1 MNSNVRFRLAAFASL
16 IVVLA
21 VMIGGAAHLSW
32 RQFEQLS
39 ARLSSSPIKSFRSAD
54 QFQATIEELDYL
66 LLRYNV
72 RHDTQDWT
80 RFVRD
85 GKNLDNWIDEQK
97 PTLTT
102 AREQALMDQIN
113 AAYDDYQSAARDLHL
128 SITSGQ
134 ASGGSNDQ
142 MENVE
147 QQSKRLLGLA
157 FQLAGAHQQSLQLFL
172 AGFERSLVLL
182 RFLIFGALFALLVLG
197 AWLAIFVYGD
207 MIAPLHRQLVESHAI
222 IERQEKLASLGV
234 LAAGVAHEIR
244 NPLTAIKAR
253 LFTQQKLL
261 KADSPEFEDAKVIG
275 NEINRLEHIV
285 RDVLQF
291 ARPAEPNL
299 VRTPA
304 DAPLREVQQLL
315 APQLDNNGIALKLG
329 STPDAQILADPQ
341 QIKQVLI
348 NLVQNAAESI
358 GHDGTVTL
366 RARSATSRLNGEPK
380 PVVIMEVSDTGKG
393 IAPEVQ
399 KRLFDP
405 FFSTKETGTGLGLA
419 IAARII
425 QKHGGALEFQ
435 TQLHHGTTFGIVLPQ
450 ANA

>member
-1 MNSNVRFRLAAFASL
+1 MKSNVKARLAAFASL
-16 IVVLA
+16 IVLLA
-21 VMIGGAAHLSW
+21 AMIGGAAHLSW

-39 ARLSSSPIKSFRSAD
+39 ARVSSSPIKSFRSAD
-54 QFQATIEELDYL
+54 QFQATLQELNYF
-66 LLRYNV
+66 LLRYDV
-72 RHDTQDWT
+72 RHDETDWN
-80 RFVRD
+80 RFVED
-85 GKNLDNWIDEQK
+85 GKNLDRWIDEQQ

-102 AREQALMDQIN
+102 PRERALWEQIN
-113 AAYDDYQSAARDLHL
+113 TAYDYYQNAAKDLHR
-128 SITSGQ
+128 SIANRQEGS
-134 ASGGSNDQ
+134 GSNDQ
-142 MENVE
+142 MGKVE
-147 QQSKRLLGLA
+147 QESNRLLGLA

-172 AGFERSLVLL
+172 GGFERSLVML
-182 RFLIFGALFALLVLG
+182 RLLIFGALFALLVLG
-197 AWLAIFVYGD
+197 VWLAVFVYGD

-261 KADSPEFEDAKVIG
+261 KPESPEFEDAKVIG

-299 VRTPA
+299 VRTA
-304 DAPLREVQQLL
+304 VEAPLREVQELL
-315 APQLDNNGIALKLG
+315 SPQLEKNGIALKLG
-329 STPDAQILADPQ
+329 PTPDAEILADPQ
-341 QIKQVLI
+341 QMKQVLI

-358 GHDGTVTL
+358 ERDGTVTL
-366 RARSATSRLNGEPK
+366 RARSSTSRLKGEPK
-380 PVVIMEVSDTGKG
+380 PVVVMEVSDTGKG

-405 FFSTKETGTGLGLA
+405 FFSTKEAGTGLGLA
-419 IAARII
+419 IAARIV

-450 ANA
+450 AS